1 MYNFLILAWEGL
13 AMTDEMYS
21 NPDEDR
27 KEVDRLM
34 DELEASYERIKAICR
49 AIGGR
54 NADSIEKFDMSN
66 DFTGW

>member
-1 MYNFLILAWEGL
+1 
-13 AMTDEMYS
+13 MTDEMYS